1 MGLETRGGF
10 GVGQEGIC
18 WAFGE
23 DVTVSGLEAAEVPCV
38 LSLREIWRI
47 WGFLGVEG
55 DQVHRWQRTQAAPGM
70 SEAGVPSA
78 SEGTKVR
85 GTQGGS

>member
-55 DQVHRWQRTQAAPGM
+55 DQVSPQVAADPGSPGDVGGRGPQRI
-70 SEAGVPSA
+70 
-78 SEGTKVR
+78 R
-85 GTQGGS
+85 GH

>member
-18 WAFGE
+18 WASGEE

-47 WGFLGVEG
+47 WGFPGVEG
-55 DQVHRWQRTQAAPGM
+55 DQVHR
-70 SEAGVPSA
+70 
-78 SEGTKVR
+78 
-85 GTQGGS
+85 